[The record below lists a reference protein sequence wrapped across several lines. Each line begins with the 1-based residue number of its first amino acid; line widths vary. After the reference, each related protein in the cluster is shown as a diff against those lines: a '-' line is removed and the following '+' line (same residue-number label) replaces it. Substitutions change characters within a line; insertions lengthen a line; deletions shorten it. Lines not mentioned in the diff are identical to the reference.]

1 MTLSRD
7 LSLSSLHI
15 PRRVSADLCL
25 HVATQRVQVCSTA
38 SPTIS
43 IVAAIPSHDS
53 HRAVPGCLSLAFL
66 GKTPF
71 NTQ

>member
-7 LSLSSLHI
+7 VSLSSLHI
-15 PRRVSADLCL
+15 PSRASVDLCL
-25 HVATQRVQVCSTA
+25 HVVTLRVQLRTSA
-38 SPTIS
+38 SPAIS
-43 IVAAIPSHDS
+43 TLADIPSHDS
-53 HRAVPGCLSLAFL
+53 HCAVIGILSLVFL